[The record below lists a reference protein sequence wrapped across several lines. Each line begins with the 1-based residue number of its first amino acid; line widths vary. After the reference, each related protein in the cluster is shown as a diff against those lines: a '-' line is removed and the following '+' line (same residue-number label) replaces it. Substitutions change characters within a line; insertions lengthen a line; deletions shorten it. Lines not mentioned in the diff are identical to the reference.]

1 MACMRGLSAC
11 MSIPFDAKYALQ
23 TWLAGRHAMLFQLC
37 PFWKELNNVKVEAT
51 IIYMYIIGTIPYS

>member
-1 MACMRGLSAC
+1 